1 MTSTST
7 RTTQTDTGPE
17 VPPAMAMFMAANPVF
32 AQAWMDMM
40 AESARFVTA
49 RLQADLKTQAAL
61 MSCKSPAEVV
71 EVQTAFLNEAMQ
83 TYAEE
88 AARLMRMTVT
98 ASTDIAQDLKSGHSR
113 GYDDVPV

>member
-1 MTSTST
+1 MT
-7 RTTQTDTGPE
+7 RTKATQTDTGPE
-17 VPPAMAMFMAANPVF
+17 LPPAMAMFMAANPVS

-40 AESARFVTA
+40 AESARFMTT
-49 RLQADLKTQAAL
+49 RLQANLKTQTAL
-61 MSCKSPAEVV
+61 MSCTSPAEVI
-71 EVQTAFLNEAMQ
+71 EVQTAFLSEAMQ

-113 GYDDVPV
+113 GYDDIPV

>member
-1 MTSTST
+1 MTSTKA
-7 RTTQTDTGPE
+7 TQTDTGPE
-17 VPPAMAMFMAANPVF
+17 LPPGMAMFMAANPVF

-40 AESARFVTA
+40 AESARFVAA
-49 RLQADLKTQAAL
+49 RLQADLKTQTAL
-61 MSCKSPAEVV
+61 MSCTSPAEVV
-71 EVQTAFLNEAMQ
+71 EVQTAFLSEAMQ

-88 AARLMRMTVT
+88 AARLMQMTVT